1 VGSSPWKCSRYRP
14 RRPPEA
20 VFSQLLGSAHRFLY
34 NRAYVEPMKKTVLT
48 LVLSSALLVGCS
60 LESVS
65 GLDPSEEAQPNP
77 EISID
82 TASAPAPHSELADV
96 IEQVLPSVVNVRV
109 TAVSLD
115 DLGGIQEGEGEGSGV
130 VIDEEGVIIT
140 NNHVIAGAT
149 EVEVVFNDGDS
160 YDGAVIGTV
169 PENDVAVI
177 KIDADE
183 PLEAIEIGDSDS
195 LRLGDDVIA
204 IGFPLDLGGTPT
216 VTRGIVSAENRDIT
230 LGDGPVD
237 ELRGLLQTDAAI
249 NPGNSGGALIDSA
262 GHLVGINTAAAN
274 AGSAENIGFAIPI
287 STALPIALEIVQDPP
302 DERAYLGVSIR
313 GVVPALAAELGLD
326 TDTEG
331 ALVMGIYPDSAAAEA
346 GIERGDVIV
355 SIAGEEITSTE
366 DVNTVLRDL
375 SPGEQVDVEVLR
387 DGDIEVI
394 ELELGQRPTTL
405 G

>member
-1 VGSSPWKCSRYRP
+1 MLDSMKRTLLALV
-14 RRPPEA
+14 A
-20 VFSQLLGSAHRFLY
+20 VTAIFA
-34 NRAYVEPMKKTVLT
+34 
-48 LVLSSALLVGCS
+48 GCS
-60 LESVS
+60 LESVG
-65 GLDPSEEAQPNP
+65 GLSDQEVEPDPDV
-77 EISID
+77 SIEV
-82 TASAPAPHSELADV
+82 ASAPAPHSDLADV
-96 IEQVLPSVVNVRV
+96 IEEVVPSVVNVRV

-130 VIDEEGVIIT
+130 VIDDEGIIIT

-149 EVEVVFNDGDS
+149 DVEVVFNDGDS

-169 PENDVAVI
+169 PENDIAVI
-177 KIDADE
+177 RIEPDE

-216 VTRGIVSAENRDIT
+216 VTRGIVSAQERDIT
-230 LGDGPVD
+230 LGDGPVG

-287 STALPIALEIVQDPP
+287 STALPIALEIVEDPP
-302 DERAYLGVSIR
+302 EERAYLGVSIR
-313 GVVPALAAELGLD
+313 DMVPALAAQLGLD
-326 TDTEG
+326 ADTAG
-331 ALVMGIYPDSAAAEA
+331 ALVMGIYPDSAAESA
-346 GIERGDVIV
+346 GIERGDVIIG
-355 SIAGEEITSTE
+355 IADQDIASTD
-366 DVNTVLRDL
+366 DVNDVLREH

-387 DGDIEVI
+387 DGETLVI

>member
-1 VGSSPWKCSRYRP
+1 
-14 RRPPEA
+14 
-20 VFSQLLGSAHRFLY
+20 
-34 NRAYVEPMKKTVLT
+34 MKKTVLT